1 VSDEPGRRARRP
13 APSLVLAVV
22 ALNLVGA
29 VALILAL
36 TRGSDARAT
45 APVRI
50 PAAQHAP
57 TSIGLPRPIGA
68 ATTLKST
75 PPARLPARPPHR
87 AAKVATPPPPRPVPL
102 PLSSLPDIAAALRVV
117 QASEVDGVTV
127 GFAVYGS
134 NGQMLGAENATSEN
148 YGGSIT
154 KSMLL
159 VAYLRQT
166 GNGELS
172 SEARGELESMI
183 EVSDND
189 AADWVY
195 AHLASPDSAVLDVA
209 SSVGMTGFELDTS
222 DPVYVL
228 GQSHVTANDLA
239 RLFADIGSLMPAAQ
253 RSFGMGLLSHLAS
266 ADQVGLL
273 QAGLPGVVYS
283 KEGWKPEPDG
293 LEGAP
298 YIVNQAGQFSK
309 DGNTYGIAFTVAGV
323 SDKPSAEAI
332 IQRITS
338 ALT

>member
-1 VSDEPGRRARRP
+1 M
-13 APSLVLAVV
+13 
-22 ALNLVGA
+22 
-29 VALILAL
+29 
-36 TRGSDARAT
+36 
-45 APVRI
+45 
-50 PAAQHAP
+50 
-57 TSIGLPRPIGA
+57 
-68 ATTLKST
+68 
-75 PPARLPARPPHR
+75 
-87 AAKVATPPPPRPVPL
+87 
-102 PLSSLPDIAAALRVV
+102 V
-117 QASEVDGVTV
+117 QASEIDGVTV
-127 GFAVYGS
+127 GFAIYRS
-134 NGQMLGAENATSEN
+134 NGQMLGGENATSQN

-166 GNGELS
+166 DNGELTP
-172 SEARGELESMI
+172 EAQDELKSMI

-195 AHLASPDSAVLDVA
+195 DHLTSPNSAVLNVA
-209 SSVGMTGFELDTS
+209 SSVGMTGFQLDTN

-253 RSFGMGLLSHLAS
+253 RRFGMGLLSHLAS

-273 QAGLPGVVYS
+273 QASLPGVVYS

-309 DGNTYGIAFTVAGV
+309 NGNTYGIAFTIAGV
-323 SDKPSAEAI
+323 SDKSSGEAI

>member
-1 VSDEPGRRARRP
+1 M
-13 APSLVLAVV
+13 
-22 ALNLVGA
+22 
-29 VALILAL
+29 
-36 TRGSDARAT
+36 
-45 APVRI
+45 
-50 PAAQHAP
+50 
-57 TSIGLPRPIGA
+57 LPRPIQA
-68 ATTLKST
+68 DTTLKPT
-75 PPARLPARPPHR
+75 PPGRLPARPPHR
-87 AAKVATPPPPRPVPL
+87 VAKLPVPDPARATPV
-102 PLSSLPDIAAALRVV
+102 LSASLPNIDAALRMV

-127 GFAVYGS
+127 GFAIYGS
-134 NGQMLGAENATSEN
+134 NGHMLGGENETSEN

-166 GNGELS
+166 GDGVLTP
-172 SEARGELESMI
+172 EAQDELESMI

-195 AHLASPDSAVLDVA
+195 AHLTSPNSAVLDVA
-209 SSVGMTGFELDTS
+209 SSVGMTGFQLDTS

-239 RLFADIGSLMPAAQ
+239 RLFADIGGLMPAAQ

-309 DGNTYGIAFTVAGV
+309 NGNTYGIAFTVAGV
-323 SDKPSAEAI
+323 NDKPSAEAI

>member
-1 VSDEPGRRARRP
+1 V
-13 APSLVLAVV
+13 AVTIG
-22 ALNLVGA
+22 AGGLLVGLGGASQTSTVSSKA
-29 VALILAL
+29 VTHPADTKPLLDGPASIVPP
-36 TRGSDARAT
+36 RAIRAGATLKPT
-45 APVRI
+45 APN
-50 PAAQHAP
+50 Q
-57 TSIGLPRPIGA
+57 
-68 ATTLKST
+68 
-75 PPARLPARPPHR
+75 LPASPPHK
-87 AAKVATPPPPRPVPL
+87 AAKLQTPPPPQPAPA
-102 PLSSLPDIAAALRVV
+102 PSSSLPNIAAALRIA
-117 QASEVDGVTV
+117 QASGIDGVTV
-127 GFAVYGS
+127 GFAIYGA
-134 NGQMLGAENATSEN
+134 NGQMPGGENATTEN

-159 VAYLRQT
+159 VAYLRQI
-166 GNGELS
+166 GNGGLTPQVQD
-172 SEARGELESMI
+172 ELESMI

-195 AHLASPDSAVLDVA
+195 AHLASPHSAVLDVA
-209 SSVGMTGFELDTS
+209 SNVGMTGFQLDTS

-309 DGNTYGIAFTVAGV
+309 DGNTYGIAFTIAGA

-332 IQRITS
+332 IERIAS
-338 ALT
+338 SLT